1 MQRYKNFLN
10 RARIFIKKMYATFSR
25 KSCKVANC
33 MQLFFEEREFYVN
46 KIKYN
51 IIIY

>member
-25 KSCKVANC
+25 KVAKLQIACN
-33 MQLFFEEREFYVN
+33 FFSRRENFVL
-46 KIKYN
+46 IKLN
-51 IIIY
+51 LIL

>member
-33 MQLFFEEREFYVN
+33 MQLFSRRENFVL
-46 KIKYN
+46 IKLN
-51 IIIY
+51 IIL